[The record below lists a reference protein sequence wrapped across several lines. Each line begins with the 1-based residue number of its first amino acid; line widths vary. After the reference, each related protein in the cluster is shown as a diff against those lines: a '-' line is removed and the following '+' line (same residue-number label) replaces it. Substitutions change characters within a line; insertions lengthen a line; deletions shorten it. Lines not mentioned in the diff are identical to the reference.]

1 MEQKSEDINYKEAY
15 ETEALQARQFAAS
28 LEKSQ
33 SKIEALEYELKQLRG
48 MLSGKKPERF
58 VVSNKNEDA
67 THFI

>member
-48 MLSGKKPERF
+48 ML
-58 VVSNKNEDA
+58 
-67 THFI
+67 